1 MQSWK
6 RILPSLPNH
15 TERYPSAEEHS
26 PVVLTSATPNSR
38 SVSAHANFV
47 ECNALKPKY
56 KDTARSAYTWRSILR
71 GSRKFESQITT
82 HIDAVFPRSISQMEP
97 NYTQSHSSRGQVASE
112 SDCFGH
118 HHPSH
123 THFRRRY
130 HRASRNLRHTM
141 CSHDSRFL
149 QATKKNLY
157 DSF

>member
-26 PVVLTSATPNSR
+26 PVVLTSATPNGR

-112 SDCFGH
+112 SDCFAH

-123 THFRRRY
+123 TDSPLS
-130 HRASRNLRHTM
+130 ASVSQSLKK
-141 CSHDSRFL
+141 L
-149 QATKKNLY
+149 ATHNVLTRLPFSSGYEEKPI
-157 DSF
+157 